1 MMNLNNETNTNGVN
15 EMTRHASQLS
25 PGNGS
30 VRNQAAHGR
39 QPTTG
44 TTSRRKYTR
53 EDNRAILHCYYS
65 SEPGKIGYRKRMW
78 ESWKES
84 GGFEISEQRMADQ
97 VRTILKKEW
106 FTAEEL
112 EEIKRGHGFG
122 DGDGI
127 DTMEEPEQEER
138 HDEGLG
144 ENQDDTLIIGATAGP
159 MNKDEE
165 ERIEAILKKRNE
177 LQENRPM
184 MRALRHVERRK
195 LLDEVN
201 RLDKVL
207 PCVEINNITELNDTI
222 LACAILVTEKLEK
235 RRNSSQRENQEPEWK
250 ERLRRKVENLK
261 GDLSRIVECRKRA
274 CEDGMRRRLEKKY
287 KIRAKGYEV
296 VIEELKQDIKAI
308 TQKIKRFAERNNQY
322 RENRMFV
329 NNQRQFYQNLENKR
343 NEIQIAPDKDET
355 RQFWQG
361 IWGVEAKHNSRASWI
376 ERVKRKLDTVQ
387 RQEDLNITV
396 DDVRNVLRKVPNWKA
411 AGPDGV
417 QGFWLKNFRSLHEM
431 MAIFLQGCLNTGEC
445 PKWMTTGRTALIL
458 KDPNK
463 GNQPGNYRPITC
475 LPLMWKTLTAVM
487 AGKLYD
493 HLEDQGIIGD
503 EQKGCRRNT
512 RGTKDHLLL
521 DKAVLRDCRSRKT
534 NLALGWI
541 DYQKAYDLVPHSW
554 ILETMNITGMAQN
567 VIRLIRMTMGS
578 WNTRLEYSGEHL
590 TNVDI
595 KRGIFQGDSLS
606 PLLFVTSLIPLSMI
620 LRDAV
625 QGYQFRQGKKVN
637 HLLYMDD
644 LKLYGKTKDDLEAL
658 MNTVRI
664 YTDDIRMKFGISK
677 CATIVMKRGKKVE
690 DAGIEM
696 PGGIVIEDLGDGAYK
711 YLGVLEADKIK
722 MEEMKQKVRT
732 DYYRRVRKILESSL
746 NGGNT
751 VKAMNTWAVAA
762 VRYTAG
768 ILDWTV
774 DELKEMDR
782 KTRKIMTMNGALHP
796 RADVDRLYIP
806 RDEGGR
812 GMMSVEEVVRIEECS
827 LSDYLK
833 QAEVNRERVLDVF
846 VKDKGKEELKLE
858 QKKKRLDGWQ
868 EKSLHGQYPSRINRN
883 GVACWRWLKTGYL
896 KKGTESL
903 LMAAQDQALATRN
916 YKVNILKERGT
927 KMCRMCDERDETV
940 MHILSECSKLA
951 QTEYKKRHDKVAT
964 MVHWELCKQYDL
976 PHSQNWYEHRA
987 EAVMENDDV
996 KLLWDFNIRTDRVIE
1011 ARRPDIVLID
1021 KKNKETLII
1030 DVAVPGDFRVK
1041 EKEIEKITKYQD
1053 LVVEINRMW
1062 DTNSKVIPIV
1072 IGALGAQNQLI
1083 DYLALLG
1090 VQTRK
1095 AESMQQTALLGSA
1108 HILRKVLSI
1117 PA

>member
-1 MMNLNNETNTNGVN
+1 
-15 EMTRHASQLS
+15 
-25 PGNGS
+25 
-30 VRNQAAHGR
+30 
-39 QPTTG
+39 
-44 TTSRRKYTR
+44 
-53 EDNRAILHCYYS
+53 
-65 SEPGKIGYRKRMW
+65 
-78 ESWKES
+78 
-84 GGFEISEQRMADQ
+84 
-97 VRTILKKEW
+97 
-106 FTAEEL
+106 
-112 EEIKRGHGFG
+112 
-122 DGDGI
+122 
-127 DTMEEPEQEER
+127 
-138 HDEGLG
+138 
-144 ENQDDTLIIGATAGP
+144 
-159 MNKDEE
+159 
-165 ERIEAILKKRNE
+165 
-177 LQENRPM
+177 
-184 MRALRHVERRK
+184 
-195 LLDEVN
+195 
-201 RLDKVL
+201 
-207 PCVEINNITELNDTI
+207 
-222 LACAILVTEKLEK
+222 
-235 RRNSSQRENQEPEWK
+235 
-250 ERLRRKVENLK
+250 
-261 GDLSRIVECRKRA
+261 
-274 CEDGMRRRLEKKY
+274 
-287 KIRAKGYEV
+287 
-296 VIEELKQDIKAI
+296 
-308 TQKIKRFAERNNQY
+308 
-322 RENRMFV
+322 
-329 NNQRQFYQNLENKR
+329 
-343 NEIQIAPDKDET
+343 
-355 RQFWQG
+355 
-361 IWGVEAKHNSRASWI
+361 
-376 ERVKRKLDTVQ
+376 
-387 RQEDLNITV
+387 
-396 DDVRNVLRKVPNWKA
+396 
-411 AGPDGV
+411 
-417 QGFWLKNFRSLHEM
+417 M
-431 MAIFLQGCLNTGEC
+431 MAIFLQGCFNTGEC
-445 PKWMTTGRTALIL
+445 PDWMTTGRTALIL

-475 LPLMWKTLTAVM
+475 LPLLWKTLTAVM

-503 EQKGCRRNT
+503 EQKSCRRNT

-578 WNTRLEYSGEHL
+578 WNTRLEYAGEHL

-677 CATIVMKRGKKVE
+677 CATIVMKRGKKIE
-690 DAGIEM
+690 DTGIEM

-732 DYYRRVRKILESSL
+732 DYYRRVRKILESSM

-762 VRYTAG
+762 VRYIAG

-833 QAEVNRERVLDVF
+833 QAEVNWENVLDVF

-1021 KKNKETLII
+1021 KKNKETMII